1 MSGKFTTKNTSENFS
16 PRICRAYELY
26 FGMPVKNQD
35 KPWQKVW
42 PLRKA
47 FTPGTENVFYPPL
60 VQKENITIPPLHI
73 KLGLMKNFV
82 KALNR
87 EGQAFQ

>member
-1 MSGKFTTKNTSENFS
+1 M
-16 PRICRAYELY
+16 
-26 FGMPVKNQD
+26 
-35 KPWQKVW
+35 W

-60 VQKENITIPPLHI
+60 VQKENIIIPPLHM

-82 KALNR
+82 TALNR
-87 EGQAFQ
+87 EGQAFQYLKKVYKNDRCQVKEGIFIGPQRKE